1 MLHEGLRLS
10 DRVLECGCG
19 LKMDRDLN
27 AALDLR
33 KLAASSA
40 VTACGEESS
49 GSCFGVDETGLDEA
63 GTKCQRLFEIA
74 G

>member
-1 MLHEGLRLS
+1 LS
-10 DRVLECGCG
+10 DWEFQCGCG
-19 LKMDRDLN
+19 LKIDRDLN
-27 AALDLR
+27 AAINLR

-40 VTACGEESS
+40 VTAYGEESS
-49 GSCFGVDETGLDEA
+49 GPRFAVDDTGLDEA

>member
-1 MLHEGLRLS
+1 MLNEGLRLS
-10 DRVLECGCG
+10 DRVLECGRG

-27 AALDLR
+27 AALN
-33 KLAASSA
+33 SA

-49 GSCFGVDETGLDEA
+49 GPCFGVDETGLDEA